1 MSKQPQMSQYYTFT
15 SEPNGNKRVVGN
27 FKLLLLKMI
36 LERAISLMLVI
47 LVLPFWLVYGQS
59 KNRSKASLTQIHATT
74 GETSTLMFDPNARNS
89 LIQLYTGFLDVLLGR
104 LSLVGPAVSIYTDE
118 APLYVTL
125 NIKPALYSTYS
136 LKRQANLTGLDKDY
150 ELLHYLS
157 SASLKTDLG
166 ILIRSLLGHLL
177 SGEVKQEPASINML
191 DVDINNLDQESA
203 MDWLLQSA
211 KDRST
216 TKQLAFV
223 NPDCLNIA
231 FNNSSYK
238 EVLDK
243 TDRIFADGI
252 GVHLGCNLLN
262 VSMKANLNGTDLFP
276 LICEMAQ
283 AEGLSIYLLGGKPG
297 VTDTMVEK
305 LNERYSALT
314 IAGHRHGYFD
324 DTDTPGI
331 IENINRSNADIL
343 FVAFGAPK
351 QDLWICEY
359 KEQLNVG
366 LAMGVGGLFDFV
378 SQRIARAPMWMR
390 EIGLEWV
397 YRLMQEPGRMWRRYI
412 IGNPLFL
419 YRVWRQKR
427 SSSLIR
433 SI

>member
-1 MSKQPQMSQYYTFT
+1 MSQYYSFQTDHKGRR
-15 SEPNGNKRVVGN
+15 SLKQRSGI
-27 FKLLLLKMI
+27 LLLKEI
-36 LERAISLMLVI
+36 FERLTAGIFALGLWPLWLANKFKGSKKDSLITAIFAKDGGIQLITFNPDSR
-47 LVLPFWLVYGQS
+47 
-59 KNRSKASLTQIHATT
+59 N
-74 GETSTLMFDPNARNS
+74 TLM
-89 LIQLYTGFLDVLLGR
+89 QLYCAFVEVFLGR
-104 LSLVGPAVSIYTDE
+104 LALVGPAASVYSE
-118 APLYVTL
+118 EEPLYSTFD
-125 NIKPALYSTYS
+125 IKPAIYSTYS
-136 LKRQANLTGLDKDY
+136 LKKQANLTGLDKDY
-150 ELLHYLS
+150 ELLEYIEE
-157 SASLKTDLG
+157 ASLISDLG
-166 ILIRSLLGHLL
+166 IFIRSLLGHLL
-177 SGEVKQEPASINML
+177 SSEAKQEPVSINML
-191 DVDINNLDQESA
+191 DVEINNLDQESA

-238 EVLDK
+238 EVLVK

-305 LNERYSALT
+305 LNEKYSALT

-351 QDLWICEY
+351 QDLWIFEH